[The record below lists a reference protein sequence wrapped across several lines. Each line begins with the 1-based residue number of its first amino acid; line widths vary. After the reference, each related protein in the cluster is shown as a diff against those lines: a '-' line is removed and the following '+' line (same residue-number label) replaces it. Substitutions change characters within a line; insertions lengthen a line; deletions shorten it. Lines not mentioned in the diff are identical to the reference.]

1 MNAPITDINHNGLSG
16 WINISML
23 IRTSHLKINIK
34 NIECSPKNQ
43 EFVSFVQGTCM
54 VPFSCKPRKLA
65 SITEINILLHSFV
78 FKY

>member
-1 MNAPITDINHNGLSG
+1 MNAPIIDINHNGLSG

-43 EFVSFVQGTCM
+43 AAIDN
-54 VPFSCKPRKLA
+54 KLTMTA
-65 SITEINILLHSFV
+65 ITIRSR
-78 FKY
+78 